1 MDIIGGGMGKYIV
14 WVCPALEE
22 DDILGTVYCFTTCPD
37 YTNNSTGRRM
47 VKKCVSF
54 PSF

>member
-1 MDIIGGGMGKYIV
+1 MVIIGGGDGEIYCV
-14 WVCPALEE
+14 GLPREE

>member
-1 MDIIGGGMGKYIV
+1 MGIIGRLGNILCGWLPWK
-14 WVCPALEE
+14 E

-37 YTNNSTGRRM
+37 YTNNSRGRI
-47 VKKCVSF
+47 VQKCVSS

>member
-1 MDIIGGGMGKYIV
+1 MDIIGGGGWGNIL
-14 WVCPALEE
+14 CGSALEE